1 VVLLDPPTNLTV
13 MAVMFGVFMLLG
25 TALFVRRETNR

>member
-1 VVLLDPPTNLTV
+1 MTNLIA
-13 MAVMFGVFMLLG
+13 MAAMFAVFIVAG